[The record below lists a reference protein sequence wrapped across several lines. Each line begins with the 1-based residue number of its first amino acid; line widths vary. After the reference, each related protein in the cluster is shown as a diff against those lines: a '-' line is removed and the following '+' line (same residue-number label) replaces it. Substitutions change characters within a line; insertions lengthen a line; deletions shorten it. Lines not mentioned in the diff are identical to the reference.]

1 MDHYICTNIFIS
13 AFTSLKLK
21 VIKSM
26 VAAEEILKLFDSCWF
41 QGEILTR
48 KQCPSVH
55 ETKPVLD
62 DEYKKESKTMMGVL
76 SLKVRSQSDNLLSFG
91 TSFSP
96 PSDSLKSGIIKPELI
111 TKKVCEIKKR
121 RVARKKLGGH
131 RSLSELEIEEL
142 KGFMDLGFV
151 FTEEDKSSSLA
162 SIIPGLQRWGSR
174 DEVMTNESSV
184 QRPYLSEAWSIM
196 DQRKMMKKL
205 LKWRFPPLSNETNMK
220 DNLKFWAQT
229 VASAVR

>member
-1 MDHYICTNIFIS
+1 MAAAT
-13 AFTSLKLK
+13 
-21 VIKSM
+21 
-26 VAAEEILKLFDSCWF
+26 AEEILKLFDSCWF

-48 KQCPSVH
+48 KQCPSVQ

-62 DEYKKESKTMMGVL
+62 DDDEHKESKITGVL
-76 SLKVRSQSDNLLSFG
+76 SLKIRSQSDNLLSFG

-96 PSDSLKSGIIKPELI
+96 PSDSLKSGIIKPEFEDLQGALI
-111 TKKVCEIKKR
+111 MTKKVCEIRKR
-121 RVARKKLGGH
+121 RVGRKKLGGH
-131 RSLSELEIEEL
+131 RSLSELELEEL

-151 FTEEDKSSSLA
+151 FTEEDKRSSLA

-174 DEVMTNESSV
+174 DNEVSNNESCSV

-196 DQRKMMKKL
+196 DQRKMIKKL

-229 VASAVR
+229 VASAVK